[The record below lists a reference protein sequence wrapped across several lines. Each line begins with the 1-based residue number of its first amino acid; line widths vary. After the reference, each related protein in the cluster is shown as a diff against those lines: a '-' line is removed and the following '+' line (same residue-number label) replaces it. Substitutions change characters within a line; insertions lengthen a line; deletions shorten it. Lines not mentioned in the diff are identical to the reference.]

1 MSLKILLVSDN
12 CSKKMGG
19 EAILPYH
26 YFRTLKKKNIDVKL
40 LVHERNRNELE
51 ELFKEYQ
58 SDIYYI
64 KDTKMQMFFWKMGLK
79 LPKMIS
85 DATFF
90 TLLYLSSNLRMKKI
104 AKKIVKEQ
112 KIDVVHQVT
121 PVSAKAPSFIY
132 RVNAPV
138 VIGPMNGGMEY
149 PPEFKKKIT
158 FINEMFHQL
167 GKKSGKILN
176 FIIPGKNKAALL
188 LTANQRTYN
197 SLKTVV
203 RNKNIK
209 IEHENGVDLSLWN
222 KSEELAEENKSE
234 IIYTY
239 VGRLEELK
247 GVHFLIKSMA
257 EVVKKYNIKLNIIGD
272 GVERENLGN
281 LAKEL
286 NIESNIN
293 FMGFIPQGE
302 IPFVLK
308 KSRALV
314 LPSIYECGGAVVLEA
329 MAMSKAVIAT
339 NWGGPAE
346 YLDGSCG
353 ILVNPESE
361 EKLIKGLEA
370 ALFKLTESKEIAEL
384 MGKNGRKK
392 VEENFDWDK
401 KADKIIA
408 HYKTVAGE

>member
-1 MSLKILLVSDN
+1 MLICLDK
-12 CSKKMGG
+12 
-19 EAILPYH
+19 A
-26 YFRTLKKKNIDVKL
+26 KNVLISFDQTKNSEKL
-40 LVHERNRNELE
+40 
-51 ELFKEYQ
+51 
-58 SDIYYI
+58 
-64 KDTKMQMFFWKMGLK
+64 
-79 LPKMIS
+79 
-85 DATFF
+85 
-90 TLLYLSSNLRMKKI
+90 
-104 AKKIVKEQ
+104 KEQ
-112 KIDVVHQVT
+112 
-121 PVSAKAPSFIY
+121 
-132 RVNAPV
+132 
-138 VIGPMNGGMEY
+138 
-149 PPEFKKKIT
+149 
-158 FINEMFHQL
+158 
-167 GKKSGKILN
+167 
-176 FIIPGKNKAALL
+176 
-188 LTANQRTYN
+188 
-197 SLKTVV
+197 
-203 RNKNIK
+203 
-209 IEHENGVDLSLWN
+209 
-222 KSEELAEENKSE
+222 
-234 IIYTY
+234 
-239 VGRLEELK
+239 
-247 GVHFLIKSMA
+247 
-257 EVVKKYNIKLNIIGD
+257 
-272 GVERENLGN
+272 
-281 LAKEL
+281 AKEL

-370 ALFKLTESKEIAEL
+370 ALFKLTESKETAEL